1 MVDRRRVG
9 REEHRLAWHL
19 VRQKLKVVQQAPCG
33 PYRIDVGIWPV
44 AVEVH
49 CSRTSPERSAQLMSR
64 AQYLIEHGWSVFY
77 LWLAGHERFSAGR
90 WGAPPEIAFYRE
102 QVLAG
107 EARPYRRS
115 RSGGTPKIEGEMV
128 NGRLVVGLAPE
139 PLPGGFTSPHAH
151 SIWAALTDEERASWN
166 RRETQLCPT
175 GGLEPYQKRAIV
187 VGRGYYR
194 RKIWV

>member
-49 CSRTSPERSAQLMSR
+49 CNSTSPERFPKLMSR

-77 LWLAGHERFSAGR
+77 LWLAGHETFWTGR
-90 WGAPPEIAFYRE
+90 WGAPPEIAFYRK

-107 EARPYRRS
+107 EARPFRMS
-115 RSGGTPKIEGEMV
+115 RICGRPDDEGEIV
-128 NGRLVVGLAPE
+128 DGRLVVGIP
-139 PLPGGFTSPHAH
+139 PSRCP
-151 SIWAALTDEERASWN
+151 RASPA
-166 RRETQLCPT
+166 R
-175 GGLEPYQKRAIV
+175 
-187 VGRGYYR
+187 
-194 RKIWV
+194 

>member
-1 MVDRRRVG
+1 M
-9 REEHRLAWHL
+9 AWHL

-49 CSRTSPERSAQLMSR
+49 SSDTAPERYPHLMSR

-77 LWLAGHERFSAGR
+77 LWLGR
-90 WGAPPEIAFYRE
+90 HGKFLTGKWGTPSEIAFYRH

-107 EARPYRRS
+107 DARPFRMS
-115 RSGGTPKIEGEMV
+115 RIGGVPHDEGEIV
-128 NGRLVVGLAPE
+128 DGRLVVGIAPD
-139 PLPGGFTSPHAH
+139 PLPENFTSPLAH
-151 SIWAALTDEERASWN
+151 SIWAALSDEERAAWK

-175 GGLEPYQKRAIV
+175 GGVEPYEKTPIV

-194 RKIWV
+194 RKIWI